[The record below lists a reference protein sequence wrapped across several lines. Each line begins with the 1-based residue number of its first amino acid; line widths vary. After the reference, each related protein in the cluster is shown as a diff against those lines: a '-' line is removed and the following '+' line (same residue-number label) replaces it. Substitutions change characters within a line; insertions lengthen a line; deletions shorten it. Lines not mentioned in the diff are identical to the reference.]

1 MGLLSGGNRSRLED
15 PMTRERLQTL
25 PLEERAARPRSAG
38 AEEPGIPPRYN
49 ETRAVLMVRDPH
61 WAYAYWD
68 VEDAQAAR
76 VRRDAGFEQLVL
88 RVQDLQPASSFDI
101 PIQWSDSSWY
111 IYLPNQDAD
120 YQLELGYLASGKFR
134 LLARSNQVRTPRE
147 SIAGDAPQE
156 SESLFLGGSP
166 EAFAGPSSAMSSEAI
181 PQRILSALRE

>member
-1 MGLLSGGNRSRLED
+1 V
-15 PMTRERLQTL
+15 
-25 PLEERAARPRSAG
+25 
-38 AEEPGIPPRYN
+38 
-49 ETRAVLMVRDPH
+49 VLMARDPH

-76 VRRDAGFEQLVL
+76 VRRDSGFEQLVL

-120 YQLELGYLASGKFR
+120 YVLELGYLASGRFR

-147 SIAGDAPQE
+147 SIVGEAPEE

-181 PQRILSALRE
+181 PQRILSAMRE